1 MTLDYTQMTE
11 AQLKIFSPGG
21 AMWAFNDRGWTM
33 DYHATPTLS
42 LLWHEGGNDG
52 FVHYTVE
59 GNGTI
64 VKSHYDF
71 TQEMWVPVAVDV
83 PMGEEE

>member
-11 AQLKIFSPGG
+11 PQKKLFAFGG
-21 AMWAFNDRGWTM
+21 AMWPFSDRGWTM
-33 DYHATPTLS
+33 DYGDTPTLS

-59 GNGTI
+59 ANGTV
-64 VKSHYDF
+64 VKSQYIFED
-71 TQEMWVPVAVDV
+71 EMWLPVEINVPE
-83 PMGEEE
+83 GEEE